1 MRQGKGQKRR
11 VHDIKDKLRDNKKT
25 QDKETE
31 YRTNRQDK
39 IGQNRQDTEQKRQ
52 DKGQKR

>member
-39 IGQNRQDTEQKRQ
+39 KGQNRQNTEQKRQ
-52 DKGQKR
+52 GKGQKR